1 MRSRQRL
8 RRRALVI
15 VSMAMAL
22 SLAAGAQRYTPP
34 AADLEP
40 LPMHASCVADAGADV
55 DRGVA
60 LLVLLA
66 TDEARRAFER
76 ATTSDPDC
84 ALGYWGQAISGLPA
98 ANDPLT
104 EAMLTAAAVAVTR
117 AHAVA
122 ARTPL
127 ERSLVEAAT
136 ALFTPPQPTPIGRRL
151 EAWESRLGQLAQAHP
166 DIIALTILHAR
177 AALLR
182 TTLPGDPARERAARV
197 IETAFRD
204 RPLPA
209 GAAVALIEA
218 SEGRLSATVARRASE
233 ALGRVRLP
241 APHHLALRAL
251 AEVGDWDGAVRAG
264 EAALGYAGAGASAT
278 LLYGRR
284 GDFAVEP
291 LVEAWLQQG
300 RRAAARA
307 LLTRVTA
314 EIAAAD
320 LEPPVDHA
328 LRRGLARAVARLI
341 VEERSPAL
349 VAVTGPQEDE
359 RAGAAWPWRFSVGL
373 VNAWHAWPGGNV
385 DRLRDAKASLD
396 ALSADFGAASDV
408 DPERELARVLVEATM
423 AASQDEQ
430 PQVTLLLLHAADVE
444 ARLITT
450 GRLTRPLQ
458 PTRELAAEIWLRFYR
473 YPDAAREARA
483 ALERFPN
490 RWRAWLTLAR
500 ATAALKQPDE
510 SLAAWR
516 RVAEIR
522 AQADEGDAAREEA
535 RRAAR

>member
-1 MRSRQRL
+1 MRPPL
-8 RRRALVI
+8 RRRAI
-15 VSMAMAL
+15 AIASMAVAM
-22 SLAAGAQRYTPP
+22 SLGAAAQRYTP
-34 AADLEP
+34 ATADVEP
-40 LPMHASCVADAGADV
+40 LPMHTSCAADARVEV

-66 TDEARRAFER
+66 SQEARRAFER

-84 ALGYWGQAISGLPA
+84 ALGYWGQAVSGLPA

-104 EAMLTAAAVAVTR
+104 EAMLTGATAAVTR
-117 AHAVA
+117 ARAVA

-136 ALFTPPQPTPIGRRL
+136 ALFTPPEPTPIGRRL
-151 EAWESRLGQLAQAHP
+151 EAWETRLGQLAQAHP
-166 DIIALTILHAR
+166 DIIALPILHAR

-182 TTLPGDPARERAARV
+182 STLPGDAARERAARAL
-197 IETAFRD
+197 ETAFRD

-218 SEGRLSATVARRASE
+218 NEGRISATVARRASE
-233 ALGRVRLP
+233 ALARVRQP
-241 APHHLALRAL
+241 VPHHLALRAL
-251 AEVGDWDGAVRAG
+251 AEAGDWDGAVRAG
-264 EAALGYAGAGASAT
+264 EAALSYAGAGASAA

-284 GDFAVEP
+284 GDFAAEL

-300 RRAAARA
+300 RRATARA
-307 LLTRVTA
+307 LLTRLTA

-320 LEPPVDHA
+320 LEPSVDRA
-328 LRRGLARAVARLI
+328 VRRGLARAVARLI
-341 VEERSPAL
+341 VDERSPAL
-349 VAVTGPQEDE
+349 VAVPDSQEDE
-359 RAGAAWPWRFSVGL
+359 RAADAWPWRFSVGL
-373 VNAWHAWPGGNV
+373 VNAWHAWPGGNA

-396 ALSADFGAASDV
+396 ALGADLGAASGV
-408 DPERELARVLVEATM
+408 DPERELARALVEATM

-430 PQVTLLLLHAADVE
+430 PQVTLLLLHAADLE
-444 ARLITT
+444 TRLTTT

-458 PTRELAAEIWLRFYR
+458 PTRELAAEIWLRLYR
-473 YPDAAREARA
+473 YPDASREARA

-490 RWRAWLTLAR
+490 RWRAWVTLAR
-500 ATAALKQPDE
+500 ATAALKQRDE

-522 AQADEGDAAREEA
+522 AQADDGDAAREEA
-535 RRAAR
+535 QRAGR